1 MEEKKI
7 IEFRNIVKSFDGQVI
22 LKGINLDI
30 YENEFVTLLGPSG
43 CGKTTLLRIL
53 GGFLQADEGKVI
65 FDGEE
70 INQKPPYERELN
82 TVFQKYALFPHLNV
96 YENIAFGLKIKKVS
110 KDIIDQKVMKMLK
123 LIGLEGYENKNT
135 TLLSGGQ
142 QQRVAIARALVNEPK
157 VLLLDEPLAALDLKL
172 RKEMQYELKRIQQEV
187 GITFIFVTHDQE
199 EALTMSDKIVVMKN
213 GEIQQVGTPQE
224 IYNEPS
230 NRFVANFIGES
241 NILPG
246 VMLEDYKVRFDDIT
260 FDCVDYGFKENE
272 PVDVV
277 IRPEDI
283 DIVDVKDGKMT
294 GEVLSVLFKGV
305 HYEIMVETVP
315 GTSVT
320 VNMRVIRNHDV
331 ASEDGTEKISANDF
345 YVDIDDVDY
354 EIMVETVPGTSVTVN
369 MRVIRNHDVASEDGT
384 EKISANDFYVDIDDV
399 ATLDEKE
406 IIALSNAQAW
416 EVASDEFISIAKVEY
431 ELTKEEGEY
440 PVTFSTSKGTSIQ
453 RTIFVVDQPFV
464 KNEKANE
471 AVMAFNF
478 FKTVDEIQE
487 SQALDTELKTWANA
501 QGWKLSDENQSVDL
515 SVDYD
520 FDAETVKEGVYK
532 ITFWTTGREFKI
544 HTTDYSEEGQEVGLT
559 FFPEDIHV
567 MSKVGY

>member
-7 IEFRNIVKSFDGQVI
+7 IEFRNIVKSFDGQII
-22 LKGINLDI
+22 LKGVNLDI
-30 YENEFVTLLGPSG
+30 YEKEFVTLLGPSG

-53 GGFLQADEGKVI
+53 GGFLDADEGSVI

-70 INQKPPYERELN
+70 ISQKPPYERELN
-82 TVFQKYALFPHLNV
+82 TVFQKYALFPHLSV
-96 YENIAFGLKIKKVS
+96 YENIAFGLRLKKMS
-110 KDIIDQKVMKMLK
+110 QDIIDQKVMKMLK
-123 LIGLEGYENKNT
+123 LIGLEGFENKNT

-199 EALTMSDKIVVMKN
+199 EALTMSDKIVVMKG
-213 GEIQQVGTPQE
+213 GEIQQVGSPEE
-224 IYNEPS
+224 IYNEPA
-230 NRFVANFIGES
+230 NKYVANFIGES
-241 NILPG
+241 NIISG
-246 VMLEDYKVRFDDIT
+246 TMLEDYKVRFDDIT
-260 FDCVDYGFKENE
+260 FDCVDFGFKPNE
-272 PVDVV
+272 KVDVV

-305 HYEIMVETVP
+305 HYEIIVETVP

-320 VNMRVIRNHDV
+320 VNMNVIHNHDV
-331 ASEDGTEKISANDF
+331 TSEDGKEKISANNF
-345 YVDIDDVDY
+345 YVDLEDVQALDD
-354 EIMVETVPGTSVTVN
+354 I
-369 MRVIRNHDVASEDGT
+369 
-384 EKISANDFYVDIDDV
+384 
-399 ATLDEKE
+399 E
-406 IIALSNAQAW
+406 IIARSNAQAW
-416 EVASDEFISIAKVEY
+416 DPETDEYISIAKVEY
-431 ELTKEEGEY
+431 DLKEEIGQY
-440 PVTFSTSKGTSIQ
+440 PVKFSTSKGTSIE
-453 RTIFVVDQPFV
+453 RNIYVVNQKFV

-478 FKTVDEIQE
+478 FKTVDELQE
-487 SQALDTELKTWANA
+487 SQALDTDLKTWANA
-501 QGWKLSDENQSVDL
+501 QGWKLSNEDESVDI

-520 FDAETVKEGVYK
+520 FDPENIKEGVYK

-544 HTTDYSEEGQEVGLT
+544 HTTDYSEVGQEVGLT

-567 MSKVGY
+567 MSKVVF

>member
-1 MEEKKI
+1 MEENKI
-7 IEFRNIVKSFDGQVI
+7 IEFREIVKRFGSQIV

-53 GGFLQADEGKVI
+53 GGFLDADEGKVI

-70 INQKPPYERELN
+70 ISNKPPYERELN
-82 TVFQKYALFPHLNV
+82 TVFQKYALFPHLSV

-110 KDIIDQKVMKMLK
+110 KDVIDQKVMKMLR
-123 LIGLEGYENKNT
+123 LIGLEGYEDKNT

-213 GEIQQVGTPQE
+213 GEIQQVGTPQD
-224 IYNEPS
+224 IYNEPA

-241 NILPG
+241 NILSG
-246 VMLEDYKVRFDDIT
+246 IMLEDYKVQFDDIV

-272 PVDVV
+272 KVDVV

-283 DIVDVKDGKMT
+283 DIVPVEDGKMT

-331 ASEDGTEKISANDF
+331 TSEDGTEKISANNF
-345 YVDIDDVDY
+345 YI
-354 EIMVETVPGTSVTVN
+354 
-369 MRVIRNHDVASEDGT
+369 
-384 EKISANDFYVDIDDV
+384 DIDDV
-399 ATLDEKE
+399 ADMDDKE
-406 IIALSNAQAW
+406 IIALANAQAW
-416 EVASDEFISIAKVEY
+416 EVESDEYVSIAKVEY
-431 ELTKEEGEY
+431 ELSEEEGQY
-440 PVTFSTSKGTSIQ
+440 PVTFTTANGTSIEC
-453 RTIFVVDQPFV
+453 TIFVVDQPFV

-478 FKTVDEIQE
+478 IKTVVEIQE
-487 SQALDTELKTWANA
+487 SQALDTDLKTWANA
-501 QGWKLSDENQSVDL
+501 QGWKLSNEDQSVDI

-520 FDAETVKEGVYK
+520 FDSDEITEGVYP
-532 ITFWTTGREFKI
+532 ITFSTTGREFKI
-544 HTTDYSEEGQEVGLT
+544 HTTDYTEEGQEVGLT

-567 MSKVGY
+567 MSKVTY